1 MSGSGISSN
10 AWMRGSGISDISDSL
25 RSAVSTRVRT
35 GVSSSSAI
43 LVTRELF
50 SLLSILVRI
59 SEMFMTAGLP
69 KRGVGRKNR
78 APGQCG
84 EQQKQF
90 GLVNARH
97 HPPNGPN
104 GSEKTAETVQNGSPL
119 YLILGGIFMGL
130 GIIAM

>member
-1 MSGSGISSN
+1 
-10 AWMRGSGISDISDSL
+10 SGISDISDSL

-69 KRGVGRKNR
+69 KRGGGEEKSCSWTMRR
-78 APGQCG
+78 ATEAIRLGKCTSSTPKWA
-84 EQQKQF
+84 KQF
-90 GLVNARH
+90 RR
-97 HPPNGPN
+97 NGPN
-104 GSEKTAETVQNGSPL
+104 GSEEKD
-119 YLILGGIFMGL
+119 
-130 GIIAM
+130 

>member
-10 AWMRGSGISDISDSL
+10 VWMTGSGISDISDSL

-50 SLLSILVRI
+50 SLLSILVRMA
-59 SEMFMTAGLP
+59 EMFMTAGLQ
-69 KRGVGRKNR
+69 KRGVGRRNR

-90 GLVNARH
+90 SLVNARH
-97 HPPNGPN
+97 QPPKWAKRFRTNGPN
-104 GSEKTAETVQNGSPL
+104 GSEAKAGQN
-119 YLILGGIFMGL
+119 
-130 GIIAM
+130 